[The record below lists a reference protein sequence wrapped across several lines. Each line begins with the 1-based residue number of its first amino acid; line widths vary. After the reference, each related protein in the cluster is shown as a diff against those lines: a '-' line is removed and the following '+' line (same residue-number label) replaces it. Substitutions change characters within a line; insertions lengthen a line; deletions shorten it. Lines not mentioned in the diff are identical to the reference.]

1 MTLHVSTVLVLSFV
15 TAALGGGLVLSA
27 VVVLASAFGP
37 IVLLLYLGRRRSA
50 AFEAQL
56 PDVLN
61 MLAGSLRAGWGLVQA
76 MGMVVSE
83 MSAPAS
89 PEFNRVV
96 TEARLGIPLEEALSK
111 MSDRLRSTDFQWVV
125 TAISIQREVGGNLA
139 EVLDIVADTVR
150 ERAGLRRQVSALTSE
165 GRVSAWILIGLPV
178 VEGIALYYV
187 NPSYMGALLNN
198 AAGLSLMALAVVL
211 LGLGALWL
219 RAIVNIE
226 V

>member
-1 MTLHVSTVLVLSFV
+1 
-15 TAALGGGLVLSA
+15 
-27 VVVLASAFGP
+27 
-37 IVLLLYLGRRRSA
+37 
-50 AFEAQL
+50 
-56 PDVLN
+56 
-61 MLAGSLRAGWGLVQA
+61 
-76 MGMVVSE
+76 

-96 TEARLGIPLEEALSK
+96 TETRLGIPLEEALSK
-111 MSDRLRSTDFQWVV
+111 MSDRMRSTDFQWAV

-211 LGLGALWL
+211 LALGALWL